1 MEQKVVV
8 EILFWGSLFC
18 IFYTYIGYPLLITFL
33 SSLINNR
40 VKKKEVEPSVTLLIT
55 AFNEEKDIEQK
66 IENSLSLDYP
76 KEKLEIIVASDGS
89 TDTTDD
95 IVQSYGS
102 NDAGVRV
109 VLHRVEGRV
118 GKTAT
123 QNSAVKICTGE
134 IIVFSDAA
142 SMYEQ
147 NALRAFVRNY
157 ADPEVGAVSGM
168 YTYEVAEG
176 ASTGLATRI
185 FWNLENFIKSRQT
198 KIKTITGCCGCIY
211 SLRRELY
218 TDLPATI
225 ISDLVEPLMIL
236 QKGYRVAFEP
246 EANALEETAGESVDE
261 FKMRIRVIVRGMT
274 GMLYARKLYN
284 PFKFPFVAF
293 QLISHKV
300 MRWLVPCFCVVAF
313 IMNILLVNSSTHLYQ
328 VLFTGQILF
337 YLMALVGFFLEKKGI
352 HKMIFYIPLYF
363 CIVNLA
369 SLISL
374 FKVLKGETIVTWQ
387 TQR

>member
-1 MEQKVVV
+1 VIA
-8 EILFWGSLFC
+8 EILFWLSLFL
-18 IFYTYIGYPLLITFL
+18 IFYAYVGYPLLITFL
-33 SSLINNR
+33 SLLIHNR
-40 VKKKEVEPSVTLLIT
+40 VKQKDIEPPVTLLIT
-55 AFNEEKDIEQK
+55 AFNEEKDIARK

-76 KEKLEIIVASDGS
+76 KDKLEIVVASDGS
-89 TDTTDD
+89 TDATDE
-95 IVQSYGS
+95 IVRSFAK
-102 NDAGVRV
+102 NEAGVPV

-123 QNSAVKICTGE
+123 QNSAVKVCRGE
-134 IIVFSDAA
+134 IIIFSDAA
-142 SMYEQ
+142 SMYDR
-147 NALRAFVRNY
+147 NAIRAFVRNY
-157 ADPEVGAVSGM
+157 ADPDVGAVSGM
-168 YTYEVAEG
+168 YTYEVVEG
-176 ASTGLATRI
+176 ASTGLATKI

-211 SLRRELY
+211 SLRRKLY

-236 QKGYRVAFEP
+236 QKGYRIAFEP
-246 EANALEETAGESVDE
+246 GANALEETAGKSVDE

-284 PFKFPFVAF
+284 PFKYPFVAF

-300 MRWLVPCFCVVAF
+300 MRWLVPVFCIVAF
-313 IMNILLVNSSTHLYQ
+313 VTNAILAGSSLLYLL
-328 VLFTGQILF
+328 LFIGQILF

-352 HKMIFYIPLYF
+352 HKKVFYLPLYF
-363 CIVNLA
+363 CIVNIA
-369 SLISL
+369 ALISM
-374 FKVLKGETIVTWQ
+374 FKVLKGENIVTWQ